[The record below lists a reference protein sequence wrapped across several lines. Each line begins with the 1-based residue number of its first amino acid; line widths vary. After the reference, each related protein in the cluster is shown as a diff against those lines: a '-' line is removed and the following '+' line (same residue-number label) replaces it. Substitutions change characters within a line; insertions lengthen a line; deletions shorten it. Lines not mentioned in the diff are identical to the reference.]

1 MIAMYI
7 FFLTVQAICAELMP
21 DGNTAPRINVFAK
34 EDKERQDLNAE
45 LEKNK
50 QAFRRGE
57 IEQDLSDLVQTKRPF
72 TWKNL
77 TYTVPV
83 PGGQRQL
90 LDHVFGFVRPGQL
103 TALMGSSGA
112 GKTTLLD
119 VRHS

>member
-1 MIAMYI
+1 
-7 FFLTVQAICAELMP
+7 MP
-21 DGNTAPRINVFAK
+21 DGNTAARINVFAK
-34 EDKERQDLNAE
+34 EDKERQHLNAE

-50 QAFRRGE
+50 QAYRRGE
-57 IEQDLSDLVQTKRPF
+57 MEQDLSGLIQTKKPF

-83 PGGQRQL
+83 PGGERQL
-90 LDHVFGFVRPGQL
+90 LDNVFGFVRPGQL

-119 VRHS
+119 VRVSFFALTLVFPN